1 MTLKIHINGQSKRI
15 ITPLRTF
22 INGTRV
28 RLTKGFTFVNGEKVQ
43 LWGNTRTESFY
54 IPWNLGWDNDNLY
67 IDDSVYY
74 SFGTRFIN
82 ATSSDGQTVRIS
94 KENCLTQIDIT
105 NPSAA
110 TPVNYS
116 EWGQKPVFSPTESDD
131 ETYIY
136 YLASGSTRNKVQLK
150 KNVGKSVV
158 ATYGVQSGLDWCVP
172 LANGKNLW
180 YRHETVVHTIRPF
193 YSATTTVYFG
203 YNGTTVE
210 TTSGSVITGSIATL
224 SSVVWDGGDFVVG
237 GTGTALGFGTIS
249 GTSYLTNNT
258 YVTSK
263 VVDGDYVFVAG
274 YKSNATTVTKIAKY
288 HVMNDTTAWEILF
301 DDDRRPD
308 IIGISN
314 GKYYVVDKPKDFN
327 ATDTNVYLR
336 IYSASDGTELEV
348 AILDI
353 RTVEDAKI
361 IGWKVFPVRAK
372 NGVLSMHYYNSYKM
386 YICKIFVD

>member
-22 INGTRV
+22 INGSRV

-54 IPWNLGWDNDNLY
+54 MPWNLGFDNDNLY

-82 ATSSDGQTVRIS
+82 VTSSGGGSAVMS
-94 KENCLTQIDIT
+94 KSNCLTQVDIT

-116 EWGQKPVFSPTESDD
+116 EWGINPVFSPTESDD

-158 ATYGVQSGLDWCVP
+158 ATYSGPNNLDWCVP
-172 LANGKNLW
+172 LENGKNLW
-180 YRHETVVHTIRPF
+180 CRHETT
-193 YSATTTVYFG
+193 YSGRTGYTTYYLG
-203 YNGTTVE
+203 YNGTTV
-210 TTSGSVITGSIATL
+210 TSTNVPYTAIA
-224 SSVVWDGGDFVVG
+224 WDGGDFVVG
-237 GTGTALGFGTIS
+237 NIGLYPRVATAS
-249 GTSYLTNNT
+249 GVSNLTNNT

-274 YKSNATTVTKIAKY
+274 YKSNATTVTKVAKY
-288 HVMNDTTAWEILF
+288 HVMNNTTAWEVLF

-308 IIGISN
+308 VIGISN

-348 AILDI
+348 SVLDL